1 MGLYR
6 ERDVSLL
13 ELLRL
18 RKEAR
23 ERVRGFFEGRGF
35 LEVDTPI
42 MVPYENPDDNV
53 ENVRAV
59 FRDFLGKRYE
69 WFLHTSPEFFMKR
82 IVWEMREGGI
92 YQIVRVFRDGEI
104 TDLHS
109 IEFTMIEWYRVGGDY
124 RDGMKETFGLVRE
137 VVGDFANVKGRKIT
151 LNGYEIFTVEEA
163 FREFAGVNVFD
174 REEVKKVACEED
186 YESGFFKLLVERVEP
201 ALGKIDKPVFLIDYP
216 EEFSAMARVKNGV
229 AERFE
234 LYVGG
239 VEIANGYTELRD
251 YESYLRKF
259 EEKGKKAVD
268 GGFLSLLK
276 KRLLPECEGVA
287 LGFDRLLMLRLGAES
302 IHDVIPYS
310 TKRLLEETI
319 SNL

>member
-1 MGLYR
+1 MEL
-6 ERDVSLL
+6 V
-13 ELLRL
+13 ELLKL
-18 RKEAR
+18 RKEAK

-59 FRDFLGKRYE
+59 FGDFSGKRYE

-82 IVWEMREGGI
+82 IMWEMGEGGI

-104 TDLHS
+104 TDLHNV
-109 IEFTMIEWYRVGGDY
+109 EFTMVEWYRVGGDY
-124 RDGMKETFGLVRE
+124 RDGMEETFGLVRE
-137 VVGDFANVKGRKIT
+137 VVGRRASVRGRKIT
-151 LNGYEIFTVEEA
+151 LSSYEVFTVEEA
-163 FREFAGVNVFD
+163 FEEFAGVNVFD
-174 REEVKKVACEED
+174 REELQEVAVEEN
-186 YESGFFKLLVERVEP
+186 YEDAFFKVLVEKVEP
-201 ALGKIDKPVFLIDYP
+201 SLEKIDKPVFLIDYP
-216 EEFSAMARVKNGV
+216 KEFSAMAQVRDNV

-259 EEKGKKAVD
+259 KEKGERAVD
-268 GGFLSLLK
+268 WGFLTLLK
-276 KRLLPECEGVA
+276 KRLLPKCEGVA
-287 LGFDRLLMLRLGAES
+287 LGFDRLLMLKLEAES

-310 TKRLLEETI
+310 TKKLLEETI
-319 SNL
+319 SNSWKG